1 MMQEQ
6 DLWTHKI
13 WPQIKNIIK
22 MSLISVM
29 DSVEH
34 RKNSFEIYGYDF
46 MIDEDLKT
54 WLIEV
59 NSSPAMD
66 YSTPVTTPLVK
77 AVLEDTVKVVV
88 DEKQR
93 VSPALKRDSSEYGIY
108 NSLSSSPTLP
118 EVSPTSG
125 KPKPGAAPGKKMP
138 RMAQVGEWELLY
150 QGVKQIGKAPRH
162 AGRMEV
168 QGKRIVK
175 KIPMKF
181 VDLAAGAIGA
191 AQMAHKVKVKRK

>member
-1 MMQEQ
+1 MLNEQ
-6 DLWTHKI
+6 DLWSSKI

-22 MSLISVM
+22 LSLISVM
-29 DSVEH
+29 DSIEN

-46 MIDEDLKT
+46 MIDEDLKV

-66 YSTPVTTPLVK
+66 YSTPVTTSLVK
-77 AVLEDTVKVVV
+77 TVMEDTVKVVV

-93 VSPALKRDSSEYGIY
+93 CSPTLNRNDSNASGYGGFY
-108 NSLSSSPTLP
+108 GSTTTSPTLP
-118 EVSPTSG
+118 QFQVSPTTG
-125 KPKPGAAPGKKMP
+125 KEKPLSTKKQP

-150 QGVKQIGKAPRH
+150 QGTKHIGKAPRH
-162 AGRMEV
+162 VGRMEV

-175 KIPMKF
+175 I
-181 VDLAAGAIGA
+181 VDLAAGAIGQA
-191 AQMAHKVKVKRK
+191 ALNAKTRGKRK